1 MRSVADLC
9 SFDCEAGRQLVDGFA
24 ARKRR
29 RGRRP
34 GLGQG
39 GSGPECLLANA
50 KYDFFEIRTT
60 HAGRSLWTTNRVLLV
75 RTTLSF
81 IERGFP
87 SQVAELTFVGG
98 LLRPGRSS
106 GGLTFLQWQDMS
118 RCRRIDA
125 PLRKIIWK
133 LSKCSDVGE
142 RQRAEYTMSS

>member
-1 MRSVADLC
+1 MRSVADLR
-9 SFDCEAGRQLVDGFA
+9 SFDCGAGRQPVGGFA
-24 ARKRR
+24 ARKRG

-50 KYDFFEIRTT
+50 KYEFFEIRTT
-60 HAGRSLWTTNRVLLV
+60 HAGRSLWMTNRVLLV

-98 LLRPGRSS
+98 LLGPGKSS
-106 GGLTFLQWQDMS
+106 GGLAFLQWQDMS
-118 RCRRIDA
+118 RSRRIDEPIRRNDMESFGNA
-125 PLRKIIWK
+125 VML
-133 LSKCSDVGE
+133 G
-142 RQRAEYTMSS
+142 